1 MKKLLMALL
10 VSCLAI
16 SLLVLAGCKGNE
28 PAVTT
33 GETTTGA
40 LGTTDQNGTTVLT
53 TATAPI
59 TTTASPVTTNA
70 GGDANKPE
78 DDTMRILFLGNS
90 LMFYNDM
97 PETFKAMAKAAGK
110 EVYIQSVLDGGSTI
124 AKYAD
129 PAHELGV
136 SARKMIGLGNWDYIV
151 IQPSRRATPWENTV
165 LEREIEAAKTI
176 KGLADGIG
184 AKIVIYSVWGNNSGK
199 ATAYTA
205 VGASGTESL
214 TTKLISRPAHAKFMY
229 EFGLRVAS
237 ELGEGVTTVY
247 AGLAFEN
254 CIALNPDI
262 NLYHT
267 DYTHPSPEGSYL
279 AAATF
284 YATLFGEKSLE
295 VGYKHGINSYKELC
309 TVADKTVLEG
319 RMPDFKEPEVSENAD
334 QYRILYIG
342 SALINDYA
350 MAEVLEKVAKESVGK
365 EIYSQSLTSGSY
377 TNTLLTDP
385 AKDLGFRDSLLER
398 WDAVV
403 IQITR
408 RCTPSSPD
416 VAESELAAL
425 KSVWDTIVKSTS
437 NVYIFA
443 LNGSDGQSIFTTKGG
458 ELNYTKTSNKET
470 YTSAEMSKYYADLA
484 KAWAEELGCKYID
497 YANGY
502 TDLSA
507 AGIKNATTVGYL
519 QACSLFYSIF
529 GEEIPETSKE
539 LNGLSASVAAEV
551 RKIAIKRCPITKE

>member
-1 MKKLLMALL
+1 MKKLLLALL
-10 VSCLAI
+10 ISCLVI
-16 SLLVLAGCKGNE
+16 SLPLIVGCTKE

-33 GETTTGA
+33 A
-40 LGTTDQNGTTVLT
+40 GTTSGESVTDAPQKNTTVLT
-53 TATAPI
+53 TATAPTT
-59 TTTASPVTTNA
+59 TTTAPTTTTS
-70 GGDANKPE
+70 GDVNKPE

-97 PETFKAMAKAAGK
+97 PETFRKMANAAGK
-110 EVYIQSVLDGGSTI
+110 NVYIQTILDGGSTI

-129 PAHELGV
+129 PSHELGV
-136 SARKMIGLGNWDYIV
+136 SARKMISLGNWDYIV

-165 LEREIEAAKTI
+165 LEREIKAAKTI
-176 KGLADGIG
+176 KSLADGIG
-184 AKIVIYSVWGNNSGK
+184 AKIIIYSVWGNNNGK

-237 ELGEGVTTVY
+237 ELGEGITTVY

-279 AAATF
+279 AAASF
-284 YATLFGEKSLE
+284 YATIFGEKSLE
-295 VGYKHGINSYKELC
+295 VGYKHGINKYKELC
-309 TVADKTVLEG
+309 TVADKTILEG
-319 RMPDFKEPEVSENAD
+319 LMPDFKEPEISDNVD

-342 SALINDYA
+342 SALINDYS
-350 MAEVLEKVAKESVGK
+350 MAEVLEKIAKESVGK
-365 EIYSQSLTSGSY
+365 EIYSQSLLSGSY
-377 TNTLLTDP
+377 TNTLLTEP
-385 AKDLGFRDSLLER
+385 TKDLGFRDALLER

-416 VAESELAAL
+416 VAESELEAL
-425 KSVWDTIVKSTS
+425 KEVWDTIVKSTS

-539 LNGLSASVAAEV
+539 LNGLTATVATEV
-551 RKIAIKRCPITKE
+551 RKIALKHCPIAKE

>member
-16 SLLVLAGCKGNE
+16 SLLVLVGCAGNE

-40 LGTTDQNGTTVLT
+40 QSTTDQNGTTVLT
-53 TATAPI
+53 TATAP
-59 TTTASPVTTNA
+59 TTTTTVPTTTTS
-70 GGDANKPE
+70 GDVNKPE

-97 PETFKAMAKAAGK
+97 PETFRKMANAAGK
-110 EVYIQSVLDGGSTI
+110 NVYIQTILDGGSTI

-136 SARKMIGLGNWDYIV
+136 SARKMISLGNWDYIV

-184 AKIVIYSVWGNNSGK
+184 AKIIIYSVWGNNNGK
-199 ATAYTA
+199 ATAYKA

-214 TTKLISRPAHAKFMY
+214 STKLISRPAHAKFMY
-229 EFGLRVAS
+229 EFGNRVAE
-237 ELGEGVTTVY
+237 ELGEGITTVY
-247 AGLAFEN
+247 AGLSFEN

-279 AAATF
+279 AAASF
-284 YATLFGEKSLE
+284 YATIFGEKSLD
-295 VGYKHGINSYKELC
+295 VGYKHGISKYKELC
-309 TVADKTVLEG
+309 TVADNTILG
-319 RMPDFKEPEVSENAD
+319 GLMPDFKEPEISDNVD

-342 SALINDYA
+342 SALIDDYA
-350 MAEVLEKVAKESVGK
+350 MQDVLTKIAKESIGK
-365 EIYSQSLTSGSY
+365 EIYSQVLTSGSY
-377 TNTLLTDP
+377 TNTLLTNES
-385 AKDLGFRDSLLER
+385 KDLGFRDSLLER

-403 IQITR
+403 VQITR

-416 VAESELAAL
+416 IAESELEAL
-425 KSVWDTIVKSTS
+425 KSVWAIIVKSTS
-437 NVYIFA
+437 NVYIYA
-443 LNGSDGQSIFTTKGG
+443 LNGSSSQSIFTTSGG
-458 ELNYTKTSNKET
+458 ELNYTKTDKKET
-470 YTSAEMSKYYADLA
+470 FSAAEMSQYYTDLA
-484 KAWAEELGCKYID
+484 KAWADELGCKSIS
-497 YANGY
+497 YANAY
-502 TDLSA
+502 MDLTN
-507 AGIKNATTVGYL
+507 AGIKSDISVGYL

-539 LNGLSASVAAEV
+539 LNGLSATVAADV
-551 RKIAIKRCPITKE
+551 RKIALKHCPIAKE